1 MVIDERAVPLMI
13 SDHHISELLL
23 HALLCEMT
31 FADSSE
37 YMFLLSYFKVEINPT
52 LIRLDR
58 ADGGVGR
65 IGRILKRRVVV
76 LRVR

>member
-13 SDHHISELLL
+13 SDHHISKLLL
-23 HALLCEMT
+23 HALLREVT

-37 YMFLLSYFKVEINPT
+37 YMFLLSNFKVKINPT
-52 LIRLDR
+52 LIRLDC
-58 ADGGVGR
+58 ADRGVRR